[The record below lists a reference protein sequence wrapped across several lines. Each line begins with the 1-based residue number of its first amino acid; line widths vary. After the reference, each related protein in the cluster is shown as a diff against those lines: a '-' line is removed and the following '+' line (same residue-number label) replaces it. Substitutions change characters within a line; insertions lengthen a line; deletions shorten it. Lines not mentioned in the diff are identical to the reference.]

1 MRTELV
7 FLMLTAIL
15 LPVKPLYCINPV
27 KFLSVS
33 KTADGAPVGVEVYE
47 TVYEPA
53 AVLLQLTLALPDEEL
68 TFPVAP
74 SIVAITHGLYRVL
87 KSVPPKVGVP
97 VNAGL
102 AFGAYFVSL

>member
-33 KTADGAPVGVEVYE
+33 KTADGAPVGVDV
-47 TVYEPA
+47 
-53 AVLLQLTLALPDEEL
+53 
-68 TFPVAP
+68 
-74 SIVAITHGLYRVL
+74 
-87 KSVPPKVGVP
+87 
-97 VNAGL
+97 
-102 AFGAYFVSL
+102 